1 MVGGPEEE
9 FNAAKELLT
18 CMGAEV
24 VYCGQVGTG
33 QVQIGCDKEYS
44 GILGKVLIYAEQGF
58 IIFLPCL

>member
-9 FNAAKELLT
+9 FTATKELLT
-18 CMGAEV
+18 CMGANV

-33 QVQIGCDKEYS
+33 QVQTGCDKEYS
-44 GILGKVLIYAEQGF
+44 VILGKVLVYAAQGF